1 LLLTL
6 SPLPFSPLPLIAA
19 VPEPVVN
26 FQSPYTDQSLITYMA
41 GRAAEMCFAWKLT
54 PHASSVLTNPIA
66 GTDNT
71 RNLLLPGHGA
81 TVFRS
86 ITGITPSAIDVE
98 SGQESAGLEF
108 TAVFDTEEFT
118 RAAVNAGDWNS
129 AKLEVFELSFRY
141 PDMGQLVPF
150 DGRIGTVHEEGRI
163 FTAQATPLTAIGRI
177 KIGRKTGANC
187 DVKVLGD
194 ARCKL
199 NLAPYT
205 RTAQTVTAVPD
216 VQHTFR
222 ASGLASPT
230 VAYENGQIHW
240 TSGDNAP
247 RKFEIKSYDNSTKEI
262 VLHFDTPFAIESGD
276 VFTIIEGCNR
286 TPDQCEQYANIINFR
301 GFRYITN
308 VEEIQRIIRA
318 P

>member
-1 LLLTL
+1 M
-6 SPLPFSPLPLIAA
+6 
-19 VPEPVVN
+19 PEPVIN
-26 FQSPYTDQSLITYMA
+26 YQSPYDATSLLTYQA

-71 RNLLLPGHGA
+71 RNLLLPGHGSM
-81 TVFRS
+81 VFRS
-86 ITGITPSAIDVE
+86 VAGITPSAIDVE

-108 TAVFDTEEFT
+108 QALFDTSEFT

-141 PDMGQLVPF
+141 PNMGQLVSF
-150 DGRIGTVHEEGRI
+150 AGRIGTVHEEGLL
-163 FTAQATPLTAIGRI
+163 FKAQATPLTAVGRL

-187 DVKVLGD
+187 DVKVFGD
-194 ARCKL
+194 HRCKL
-199 NLAPYT
+199 DLAPYT
-205 RTAQTVTAVPD
+205 RTGQTVTSVPNA
-216 VQHTFR
+216 QHTFR

-230 VAYENGQIHW
+230 VAYENGQVWW

-247 RKFEIKSYDNSTKEI
+247 RKFEIKSYDDATKEV
-262 VLHFDTPFAIESGD
+262 VLHLDAPFAIVPGAG
-276 VFTIIEGCNR
+276 FTIIEGCNR
-286 TPDQCEQYANIINFR
+286 TPDQCEAYLNIINFR
-301 GFRYITN
+301 GFRNITN

-318 P
+318 A